1 MKVKPVLTSRCLF
14 GDFDIQWKGT
24 EGGKGISF
32 PWDKK
37 KMCCISSLMV
47 KIKIDLTDLE
57 RSLTFEVS
65 YKPGKKVV
73 FVWIY
78 CLHFLAVI

>member
-14 GDFDIQWKGT
+14 GDLDIQWKGT

-37 KMCCISSLMV
+37 KNV
-47 KIKIDLTDLE
+47 
-57 RSLTFEVS
+57 
-65 YKPGKKVV
+65 
-73 FVWIY
+73 
-78 CLHFLAVI
+78 LHFQFNGENKDWPNRFGKIFNFRS